1 MAVPKK
7 KISIT
12 KKHIRTSAWRT
23 NKIKKIFKKLVLIKC
38 ENCWTLKRK
47 HHVCPS
53 CGYYRW
59 KQILTIKT
67 KKSENIIEA

>member
-1 MAVPKK
+1 
-7 KISIT
+7 
-12 KKHIRTSAWRT
+12 
-23 NKIKKIFKKLVLIKC
+23 LVLIKC